1 MDVLGR
7 KMFSNGG
14 SVFDQNILGRG
25 SGFVPGAGFS
35 PAQRGTQG
43 FVQEGEDI
51 FFVYRDTNGN
61 VIGSELVD
69 LSLSPSGDPEE
80 AFAIQ
85 KQNEAKVVGGIVAA
99 PLTLRLPGVRNA
111 GMKMGMGVAA
121 GLPKLLKAIGKG
133 ISPVEITKKTTGM
146 AKPGVKGFQPL
157 DPLSPSSYDFKFKPV
172 TAGLTT
178 LGVAGAVTGVDDV
191 PDQTEEEIQQELNKL
206 MQPNVKTVTEPV
218 IQQDAAGA
226 DNIDVVEDEVED
238 EVVDKVVQEEEQT
251 PTPTPAPQ
259 QVPLEE
265 KSPAFFGTDKFLSL
279 LRNVGSELIRTGRMS
294 GLATGVANFAIE
306 QEKIKQAE
314 AAQRAELAKLAA
326 EQQNKLQQIA
336 FENSLKGQGP
346 SENMIKTQLTDLNP
360 KMQESY
366 DNMVKTGGTL
376 NLIEDVLV
384 LLDGNATPTT
394 IQTLLEQY
402 GERITNFIGGKSA
415 EEFADLPYREKVDL
429 LLNQI
434 KQTNIRAILGESG
447 RTISNTDREIV
458 DRIVGDIKPG
468 MGAAAIRE
476 TLLQNKARLEA
487 DYTSHRDAIKGLAI
501 NAEQLGTAYL
511 IQNPAIINYL
521 STGLLPQGQKDRGF
535 TKDEPIYKLR
545 PTGG

>member
-43 FVQEGEDI
+43 FIEEGGDI
-51 FFVYRDTNGN
+51 FFVYRDTNGT

-69 LSLSPSGDPEE
+69 LSLSPSGDPQE

-85 KQNEAKVVGGIVAA
+85 KQNEALSTAGIVAA
-99 PLTLRLPGVRNA
+99 PLTARIPGVRNVVGNA
-111 GMKMGMGVAA
+111 AA
-121 GLPKLLKAIGKG
+121 GIPRLLAKVAKG
-133 ISPVEITKKTTGM
+133 ISPVEVTKKTTGI
-146 AKPGVKGFQPL
+146 AKPGVKGFQPF
-157 DPLSPSSYDFKFKPV
+157 DPRSPSSYNFKFKPV
-172 TAGLTT
+172 TAGLAG
-178 LGVAGAVTGVDDV
+178 LGVAGAVTGVDVV
-191 PDQTEEEIQQELNKL
+191 PDQTEEEIQQQLNKL

-226 DNIDVVEDEVED
+226 DDIDVVEDEVED
-238 EVVDKVVQEEEQT
+238 EVIQEEEQT

-346 SENMIKTQLTDLNP
+346 SEKMITTQLTDLNP

-394 IQTLLEQY
+394 IQSLIEQY
-402 GERITNFIGGKSA
+402 GERITNFMGGKGA
-415 EEFADLPYREKVDL
+415 EEFAELPYRERIEI

-487 DYTSHRDAIKGLAI
+487 DYSSHRDAIKGLAI

-511 IQNPAIINYL
+511 IQNPAILNYL
-521 STGLLPQGQKDRGF
+521 STGLLPQGQQERGF
-535 TKDEPIYKLR
+535 TKDEPVYKLR